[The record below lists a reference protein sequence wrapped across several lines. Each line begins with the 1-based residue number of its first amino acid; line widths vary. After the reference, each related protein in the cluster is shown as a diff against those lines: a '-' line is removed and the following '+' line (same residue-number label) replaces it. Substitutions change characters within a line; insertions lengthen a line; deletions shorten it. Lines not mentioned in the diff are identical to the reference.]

1 MMISTNDPSFS
12 IYMTTAT
19 ILMDDNDAM
28 PQQQTALMH
37 ATHYL
42 GLACRSQHN
51 YDRNTK
57 FYNLAAV

>member
-1 MMISTNDPSFS
+1 
-12 IYMTTAT
+12 
-19 ILMDDNDAM
+19 MDDNDAM